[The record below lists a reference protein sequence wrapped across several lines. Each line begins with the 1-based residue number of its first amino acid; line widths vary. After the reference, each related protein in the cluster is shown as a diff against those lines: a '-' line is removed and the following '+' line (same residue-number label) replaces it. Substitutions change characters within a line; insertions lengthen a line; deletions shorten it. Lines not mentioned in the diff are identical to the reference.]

1 MEWINGT
8 AYFASDVSHF
18 FYALVKG
25 FAYKIAS
32 QIGAKKSHV

>member
-8 AYFASDVSHF
+8 AYFVQSTSNF

-25 FAYKIAS
+25 FAYKNAL
-32 QIGAKKSHV
+32 QNGGEKSHV